1 MANTFLRKTSKSV
14 GIAVS
19 DSTWWQV
26 GASTAGA
33 SQTGGYKVTGSGKT
47 TTVIGLSITNI
58 TGSSVDVDVAISNTG
73 DGGGM
78 GNITYDIS
86 LASSVPIPSGS
97 VLVLV
102 GGDQKLNMV
111 ENDLIKIKSS
121 AANSLDVCMS
131 VLEIT

>member
-14 GIAVS
+14 GIAAS

-26 GASTAGA
+26 GANTAGA
-33 SQTGGYKVTGSGKT
+33 SQTGAYTVTGSGKT
-47 TTVIGLSITNI
+47 TTVIGLSVTNV
-58 TGSSVDVDVAISNTG
+58 TSSSVDVDVAIGTTMADINS
-73 DGGGM
+73 
-78 GNITYDIS
+78 DIS

-111 ENDLIKIKSS
+111 TGDLIKVKSS
-121 AANSLDVCMS
+121 AASSLDVCMS

>member
-14 GIAVS
+14 GIAAS

-26 GASTAGA
+26 GANTAGA
-33 SQTGGYKVTGSGKT
+33 SQTGAYTVTGSGKT
-47 TTVIGLSITNI
+47 TTVIGFSITNV
-58 TGSSVDVDVAISNTG
+58 TSSSVDVDVAIGTTMANVTT
-73 DGGGM
+73 DVA
-78 GNITYDIS
+78 

-97 VLVLV
+97 TLVLF
-102 GGDQKLNMV
+102 GGDQKLNMI

-121 AANSLDVCMS
+121 ANNSVDVCMS

>member
-1 MANTFLRKTSKSV
+1 MANTFLRKTSKAV
-14 GIAVS
+14 GVAAS

-33 SQTGGYKVTGSGKT
+33 SQSGAYAVTGSGKT
-47 TTVIGLSITNI
+47 TTVIGFSLTNI
-58 TGSSVDVDVAISNTG
+58 TSSAVEVDVALSTTMANVT
-73 DGGGM
+73 
-78 GNITYDIS
+78 NDIS
-86 LASSVPIPSGS
+86 LASSVPIPAGS

-111 ENDLIKIKSS
+111 ENDLIKVKSS
-121 AANSLDVCMS
+121 VAGSVDVCMS

>member
-14 GIAVS
+14 GIAAS

-33 SQTGGYKVTGSGKT
+33 SQTGAYTVAASTT
-47 TTVIGLSITNI
+47 TTVIGFSITNV
-58 TGSSVDVDVAISNTG
+58 TSSSVDVDVAIGTTMADVAS
-73 DGGGM
+73 DVA
-78 GNITYDIS
+78 

-97 VLVLV
+97 TLVLF

-111 ENDLIKIKSS
+111 TGDLIKIKSS
-121 AANSLDVCMS
+121 ANSSVDVVMS